1 MKLMRTPVLKTA
13 LTSAFFGLLLLVQ
26 TQIAVAIPTTFEAN
40 YSVAKGSMTLGNL
53 HTSLKVSG
61 GRYSYHKYTK
71 ATGLAALLTGIKIT
85 ENTDG
90 TISGNNIRPTHYF
103 LNKARRSKSKID
115 KVNFSENSAS
125 GSYRGKPYK
134 IAIVKNSQDR
144 ASLELVLARDIALN
158 KAQLSYPVIEKGG
171 KKQYTFQKLG
181 NEKIQTPAGT
191 FNTVKVKV
199 IRSSDKRDTIFW
211 LAKEVDYMPVKIRHR
226 EKGDVITTVLKNY
239 KKT

>member
-1 MKLMRTPVLKTA
+1 MNIRKA
-13 LTSAFFGLLLLVQ
+13 LANAALPILLLSLLLS
-26 TQIAVAIPTTFEAN
+26 TQNATAIPNTFEAN

-90 TISGNNIRPTHYF
+90 IISGNTIRPNSYLF
-103 LNKARRSKSKID
+103 NKKQRSKSKID
-115 KVNFSENSAS
+115 KIQFSGNNATE
-125 GSYRGKPYK
+125 SYKGKPYK
-134 IAIVKNSQDR
+134 FSINGNTQDR

-158 KAQLSYPVIEKGG
+158 KAKLTYPVIESG
-171 KKQYTFQKLG
+171 KKKTYNFQKLG
-181 NEKIQTPAGT
+181 NEKIQTPAGS

-199 IRSSDKRDTIFW
+199 LRSDNKRETIFW
-211 LAKEVDYMPVKIRHR
+211 LAKEVDYLPVKIRHR
-226 EKGDVITTVLKNY
+226 EKNDVIITVLKNY